1 MAVIFTRAPNIGRLL
16 KTKEDWSVNWTLN
29 LKYKEGVIE
38 LVSLSF
44 KMTKLN
50 RVGVEIGDNSAV

>member
-16 KTKEDWSVNWTLN
+16 KTKEDWSVNWILN

-50 RVGVEIGDNSAV
+50 RVGVETGG

>member
-1 MAVIFTRAPNIGRLL
+1 MAVIFTHAPNISRLL

-50 RVGVEIGDNSAV
+50 RVGVEIGG